1 MKLLENIGETL
12 HDASAG
18 NSPWDKTPKQQRTKH
33 QKAWAK
39 YLQATYSK
47 KIDIHNV
54 SVFKNSRF
62 SFEIFP

>member
-18 NSPWDKTPKQQRTKH
+18 NSRWDKTPKQQRTKH

-39 YLQATYSK
+39 YLQATYS
-47 KIDIHNV
+47 
-54 SVFKNSRF
+54 
-62 SFEIFP
+62 